1 MKIQKVGV
9 VGCGLMG
16 SGIAQNCAQSG
27 YDVVVSEINEDLL
40 NKGMNMIKGSL
51 AKSVEK
57 GKLSEEDRAAI
68 LGRVKGTT
76 NTKEFSSRDLVVE
89 AAIENLDLKKKIF
102 ADLDAICPPN
112 AILASNTSC
121 LSVTEIATAT
131 KRPEKV
137 VGTHFFNPV
146 PVMALLELVRA
157 ISTSQDTL
165 DSVRTFGETLGKTII
180 VAQDK
185 PGFIVN
191 RLLGA
196 FMLEAIRMLENGIA
210 TREDI
215 DNGMRLGA
223 NHPMGPLTLADFVGL
238 DTMYYIAESMYDELK
253 DPKFAPPLLL
263 KRMVAAGHLGR
274 KAGKGFYEY
283 R

>member
-57 GKLSEEDRAAI
+57 GKLSEEDRAAV
-68 LGRVKGTT
+68 LGRIKGTT
-76 NTKEFSSRDLVVE
+76 NTKDFSNRDLVIE
-89 AAIENLDLKKKIF
+89 AAIENLELKKRIF
-102 ADLDAICPPN
+102 ADIDAIGPPN

-157 ISTSQDTL
+157 ISTSDDTL
-165 DSVRTFGETLGKTII
+165 NSVRTFGETLGKTII

-196 FMLEAIRMLENGIA
+196 FMLEAIRMLENRIA

-238 DTMYYIAESMYDELK
+238 DTMYYIAESMYNELK

-274 KAGKGFYEY
+274 KAGRGFYDY
-283 R
+283 K

>member
-1 MKIQKVGV
+1 MKIEKVGV
-9 VGCGLMG
+9 VGCGLIN
-16 SGIAQNCAQSG
+16 SGIAQNCAQAG
-27 YDVVVSEINEDLL
+27 YDVVVSEINDDLL
-40 NKGMNMIKGSL
+40 NKGLNLIKGSL

-57 GKLSEEDRAAI
+57 GKLSKKDEQAI
-68 LGRVKGTT
+68 IGRIKGTT
-76 NTKEFSSRDLVVE
+76 NTGEFKDRDLVIE

-102 ADLDAICPPN
+102 GELEVICKAE

-121 LSVTEIATAT
+121 LSVTDIATAT

-137 VGTHFFNPV
+137 IGTHFFNPV
-146 PVMALLELVRA
+146 PLMALLELVKT
-157 ISTSQDTL
+157 ITTSDETL
-165 DSVRTFGETLGKTII
+165 KDVTSFGESLGKTII
-180 VAQDK
+180 TAQDK

-215 DNGMRLGA
+215 DNGMKLGA

-263 KRMVAAGHLGR
+263 KRMVAAGHLG
-274 KAGKGFYEY
+274 KKSGKGFYVY
-283 R
+283 K

>member
-1 MKIQKVGV
+1 MKIEKVGV

-16 SGIAQNCAQSG
+16 AGIAQSCAQSG
-27 YDVVVSEINEDLL
+27 YQVVVSEINEDLL
-40 NKGMNMIKGSL
+40 NKGLGAIKKTL

-57 GKLSEEDRAAI
+57 GKLAKEEEEAI
-68 LGRVKGTT
+68 VGRIKGTT
-76 NTKEFSSRDLVVE
+76 NTKDFSDRDLVIE
-89 AAIENLDLKKKIF
+89 AAIENMDLKKKIF
-102 ADLDAICPPN
+102 AELDGICPPN

-121 LSVTEIATAT
+121 LSVTEVASAT
-131 KRPEKV
+131 KRPDKV

-146 PVMALLELVRA
+146 PVMALLELVKA
-157 ISTSQDTL
+157 LTTSEETL
-165 DSVRTFGETLGKTII
+165 SAVRTFGESLGKTII

-196 FMLEAIRMLENGIA
+196 FMLESIRMLENGIA

-215 DNGMRLGA
+215 DNGMKLGA
-223 NHPMGPLTLADFVGL
+223 NHPMGPLSLADFDGL
-238 DTMYYIAESMYDELK
+238 DTMYYIAQSMYEELK

-263 KRMVAAGHLGR
+263 KRMVTAGHVG
-274 KAGKGFYEY
+274 KKSGKGFYDY
-283 R
+283 Q